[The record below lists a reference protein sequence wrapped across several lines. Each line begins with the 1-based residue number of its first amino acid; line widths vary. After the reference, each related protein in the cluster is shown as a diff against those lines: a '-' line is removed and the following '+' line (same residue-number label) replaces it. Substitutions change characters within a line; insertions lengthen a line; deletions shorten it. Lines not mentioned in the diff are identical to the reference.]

1 MATHSSN
8 LAWEIPW
15 TEEPGGQSQTRLRKG
30 QALARGPRD
39 FDGRA
44 STVAEDSR
52 LPGLSYQIEVRK
64 TSQKYTLG
72 HSWRLSGRESSPC
85 QSRGREF
92 HPWSEKTARGR
103 AAEPMHHSHWAGAL
117 KPRSCSTEVCGRQ
130 SPCSATRGA
139 TMVRSPRPPTRE
151 QPLLATA
158 REKPTQHKDPA

>member
-1 MATHSSN
+1 MDRG
-8 LAWEIPW
+8 AW
-15 TEEPGGQSQTRLRKG
+15 QAKSQTRLREG
-30 QALARGPRD
+30 QALPGGPRA

-44 STVAEDSR
+44 SSVAEDSR

-117 KPRSCSTEVCGRQ
+117 EPRSRRTGLWAPEPMLRNKRSH
-130 SPCSATRGA
+130 RG
-139 TMVRSPRPPTRE
+139 
-151 QPLLATA
+151 
-158 REKPTQHKDPA
+158 EKPTPPTPHWRAALARHS